1 MCSEDTWNMANT
13 GENQGK
19 ITVRRLDRVRVVNVN
34 TPIRLYELICEREGA
49 DASLFS
55 YYENWEKALA
65 DFEEGQYEKALSQ
78 FKALAAQKSDD
89 KVAAYYI
96 KMTEDFFIKGKYPT
110 EHDDVGVAFNPEDR
124 VFKLMQK

>member
-1 MCSEDTWNMANT
+1 MRS
-13 GENQGK
+13 
-19 ITVRRLDRVRVVNVN
+19 LDRVRVVNVN

-49 DASLFS
+49 DSSLLT

-65 DFEEGQYEKALSQ
+65 AFEEGQYEDALAQ
-78 FKALAAQKSDD
+78 FKALASQKPDD

-96 KMTEDFFIKGKYPT
+96 KITEDFFVKGKYPT
-110 EHDDVGVAFNPEDR
+110 EHDDVGVAFNPDDR